1 MKMGQMKSLGQQSVS
16 KDACL
21 VAAEHLRLHLVG
33 LVNKIAALV
42 EKKVENGE
50 VNPSQFPLVR
60 PDNPL
65 PVDHFLAEMADRKN
79 APRLVSIPNQL
90 GNAFWTNNLS
100 VYIYSGIE
108 QAFTKAGLLPG
119 GNRSGHVAEL
129 RKLESWVAEQAL
141 DPSRAVP
148 KYFVQRAAQLFSKGI
163 LEERRPERID
173 VLYNIAHGPISKPE
187 DLAHLQKWI
196 EEDLD
201 DSRLRMKGRPPE
213 YQRITFAIEIASLW
227 NVLTGEPITRGPDT
241 NFARFLRACW
251 KSGFC
256 DTDVEVN
263 FKRVLRHHIGEADV
277 PKACGGC
284 EACKKSA
291 KCERKIYFGIL
302 M

>member
-1 MKMGQMKSLGQQSVS
+1 M
-16 KDACL
+16 
-21 VAAEHLRLHLVG
+21 G

-42 EKKVENGE
+42 DKKVENAE
-50 VNPSQFPLVR
+50 VNPSQFPLAR

-129 RKLESWVAEQAL
+129 RKLEAWVAEQGM

-148 KYFVQRAAQLFSKGI
+148 TYFVQRAAQLFSKGI
-163 LEERRPERID
+163 IEERRPERID
-173 VLYNIAHGPISKPE
+173 VFCNIARGPTSKPE

-201 DSRLRMKGRPPE
+201 DSRLRIKDRPSE
-213 YQRITFAIEIASLW
+213 YQRTTLAIWIASLW

-241 NFARFLRACW
+241 NFVRFLRACR
-251 KSGFC
+251 KSWFC